1 MELKKLTKELV
12 KGYNFQ
18 GIYRIYLFNNKNKP
32 QQINRFCNIDYSG
45 LIYIGCTYKQNV
57 ETRLLNFIR
66 SMENLKTNNHSGGN
80 KISKFE
86 TINNLITEN
95 ILMFECKEY
104 KNSKIQEFI
113 ELEDY
118 ISKFGEKPPLNG

>member
-1 MELKKLTKELV
+1 M
-12 KGYNFQ
+12 
-18 GIYRIYLFNNKNKP
+18 FNNKNKP

-66 SMENLKTNNHSGGN
+66 SMENLKTNYHSGGN

-86 TINNLITEN
+86 ILNNLIIEN
-95 ILMFECKEY
+95 ILMFECEEY
-104 KNSKIQEFI
+104 KNSKVQESI
-113 ELEDY
+113 ELNDY